1 MKIRAFITHKQS
13 EHYADCQDRFAVGSD
28 TNSVAVSDGMGSTW
42 QQKIWAELLVE
53 RYIKGNDDWKPSVDT
68 IKPLCK
74 DWRLRVEDS
83 IQQLKNENAPI
94 NIINR
99 NERCLIEGRSAGA
112 TFVGIRFSKSQ
123 WNGIVLGDSCLIE
136 WDGANAIFYTSQSTE
151 SFDNY
156 PDYFDSDE
164 TKSGKGIPMPIQGE
178 LTEKKLLLLVSDPF
192 SNFLLQKSKVGTI
205 KEYISDILAV
215 ETHDNFETLVMDW
228 RSEGMPNDDSTI
240 IIIEYD
246 KEEDFNII
254 QEDSI
259 TELINKERETSIAE
273 NIQEEAIDIN
283 PYHDDTA
290 TNWNNDRNQTIR
302 DLFLSVLTRKD
313 RKNRGLKNR
322 IERIV
327 DEGIDKL
334 LEYYSITKK

>member
-1 MKIRAFITHKQS
+1 MFK
-13 EHYADCQDRFAVGSD
+13 
-28 TNSVAVSDGMGSTW
+28 NVAVTASEARCST
-42 QQKIWAELLVE
+42 L
-53 RYIKGNDDWKPSVDT
+53 
-68 IKPLCK
+68 
-74 DWRLRVEDS
+74 
-83 IQQLKNENAPI
+83 
-94 NIINR
+94 
-99 NERCLIEGRSAGA
+99 
-112 TFVGIRFSKSQ
+112 
-123 WNGIVLGDSCLIE
+123 
-136 WDGANAIFYTSQSTE
+136 
-151 SFDNY
+151 
-156 PDYFDSDE
+156 
-164 TKSGKGIPMPIQGE
+164 
-178 LTEKKLLLLVSDPF
+178 
-192 SNFLLQKSKVGTI
+192 
-205 KEYISDILAV
+205 
-215 ETHDNFETLVMDW
+215 
-228 RSEGMPNDDSTI
+228 PNDDSTL

>member
-112 TFVGIRFSKSQ
+112 TFIGIRFSKNQ

-136 WDGANAIFYTSQSTE
+136 WDGTSATFYTSQSTE
-151 SFDNY
+151 TFDNY

-164 TKSGKGIPMPIQGE
+164 NKSGKGEPRQIHGE
-178 LTEKKLLLLVSDPF
+178 LNDKILLLLVSDPF
-192 SNFLLQKSKVGTI
+192 SNFLLQKSKDGTI
-205 KEYISDILAV
+205 AEYIRNIRAV
-215 ETHDNFETLVMDW
+215 ETHDYFETLVMDW
-228 RSEGMPNDDSTI
+228 RSEGMPNDDSTL

-246 KEEDFNII
+246 KEDVFNII
-254 QEDSI
+254 QEDNI
-259 TELINKERETSIAE
+259 KELINKEREATIPE
-273 NIQEEAIDIN
+273 NIQENAIETKLQSDA
-283 PYHDDTA
+283 TA
-290 TNWNNDRNQTIR
+290 TTRDKGENQTIR
-302 DLFLSVLTRKD
+302 DMFLSGLTSKD
-313 RKNRGLKNR
+313 RKNRGLKKR
-322 IERIV
+322 IEK
-327 DEGIDKL
+327 GIDIF
-334 LEYYSITKK
+334 LENYSITKK